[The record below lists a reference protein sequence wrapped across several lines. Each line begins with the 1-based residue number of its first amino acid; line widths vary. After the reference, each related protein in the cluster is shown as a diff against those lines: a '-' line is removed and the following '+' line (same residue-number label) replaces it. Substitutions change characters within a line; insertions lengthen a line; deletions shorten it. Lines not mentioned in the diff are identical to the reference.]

1 MAYPLKIEEINVRV
15 STTSNEAVIE
25 TLANEIKRLTAEL
38 NLTKHTEQHL
48 RSAEAQLVKQEKEIT
63 LLKEELNSEKL
74 QSSYWK
80 GSAQL
85 KELLVEEFRKQ
96 IQIDEE
102 RIKKLTK
109 SYNYWKVSSEINYK
123 HMCELIDDNN
133 HLKDSYD
140 ELLTKYL
147 GTLK

>member
-1 MAYPLKIEEINVRV
+1 MEQQIKINISKMDTLEIIEKLTNKINQLKSELE
-15 STTSNEAVIE
+15 
-25 TLANEIKRLTAEL
+25 LA
-38 NLTKHTEQHL
+38 KHTEQHL

-63 LLKEELNSEKL
+63 LLKEQLNLEKL

-96 IQIDEE
+96 LQIDEE

-123 HMCELIDDNN
+123 HMCELIDDNSY
-133 HLKDSYD
+133 LKDSYD

>member
-1 MAYPLKIEEINVRV
+1 MEQQIKVNISKINGLEIIEKLTNKINQLKSELE
-15 STTSNEAVIE
+15 
-25 TLANEIKRLTAEL
+25 LA
-38 NLTKHTEQHL
+38 KHTEQYL
-48 RSAEAQLVKQEKEIT
+48 RSIEVQLEKQEKEIT
-63 LLKEELNSEKL
+63 LLKEQLNLEKL

-85 KELLVEEFRKQ
+85 KELLVEEFKKQ
-96 IQIDEE
+96 LQITEE
-102 RIKKLTK
+102 RLKKAK
-109 SYNYWKVSSEINYK
+109 DSSNYWKISSEINYK

>member
-1 MAYPLKIEEINVRV
+1 MEQQIKVNISKINGLEIIEKLTNKINQLKSELE
-15 STTSNEAVIE
+15 
-25 TLANEIKRLTAEL
+25 LA
-38 NLTKHTEQHL
+38 KHTEQHL

-63 LLKEELNSEKL
+63 LLKEKLNLEKL
-74 QSSYWK
+74 QSSYWR

-85 KELLVEEFRKQ
+85 KELLVEEFKKQ
-96 IQIDEE
+96 LQITEE
-102 RIKKLTK
+102 RLKKAK
-109 SYNYWKVSSEINYK
+109 DSSNYWKVSSEINYK
-123 HMCELIDDNN
+123 HMCKLIDDNN